1 MITKNIV
8 AYYRLSK
15 KSKNGL
21 NYGIETQKMIV
32 HHFYGEQIVRE
43 YYELISGG
51 ELSNRDQLKDAI
63 QFCIRNNYTLAVAK
77 VDRLSRKTEDV
88 LLIYSQLQKRLIACD
103 LPNFDK
109 FTLTLHASLSDKE
122 RELIKIRTKSSLS
135 VARKNGVKLGNPR
148 INEINRQSII
158 LAHAAKKQK
167 ALNDPNN
174 RKASG
179 YIKSLRNSGFTFEEI
194 ALKLNQEGFTTRTG
208 REFWA
213 ATVRLLWRRD
223 LIISEQS
230 SI

>member
-1 MITKNIV
+1 VKNIV

-32 HHFYGEQIVRE
+32 HHFYKDQIVKE
-43 YYELISGG
+43 YYELLSGG
-51 ELSNRDQLKDAI
+51 ELSNREQLKDAI
-63 QFCIRNNYTLAVAK
+63 QFCIKNNYTLAVAK

-88 LLIYSQLQKRLIACD
+88 LSIYSQLEKRLVACD

-122 RELIKIRTKSSLS
+122 RELIRIRTKSSLT
-135 VARKNGVKLGNPR
+135 VAKNKGVKLGNPR
-148 INEINRQSII
+148 IEEINRTSIK
-158 LAHAAKKQK
+158 LAQNAKKQK

-174 RKASG
+174 RKATG
-179 YIKSLRNSGFTFEEI
+179 YIVSLRKSGCTFLEI
-194 ALKLNQEGFTTRTG
+194 ASKLNREGFTTRTG

-213 ATVRLLWRRD
+213 ATVRLLWKRE
-223 LIISEQS
+223 ITIAEQTG
-230 SI
+230 I

>member
-1 MITKNIV
+1 MKNIV

-32 HHFYGEQIVRE
+32 HHFYKDQIIKE
-43 YYELISGG
+43 YYELLSGG
-51 ELSNRDQLKDAI
+51 ELSNREQLKDAI
-63 QFCIRNNYTLAVAK
+63 QFCIKNNYTLAVAK

-88 LLIYSQLQKRLIACD
+88 LSIYSQLNKRLVACD

-122 RELIKIRTKSSLS
+122 RELIKIRTKSSLNI
-135 VARKNGVKLGNPR
+135 AKKKGVKLGNPR
-148 INEINRQSII
+148 INEMNRTSIK
-158 LAHAAKKQK
+158 LAQNAKKQK

-179 YIKSLRNSGFTFEEI
+179 YIKSLRQTGLTFAEI
-194 ALKLNQEGFTTRTG
+194 ASKLNNEGFSTRTG

-213 ATVRLLWRRD
+213 NTVRLLWIRV
-223 LIISEQS
+223 
-230 SI
+230 

>member
-1 MITKNIV
+1 MKNIV

-32 HHFYGEQIVRE
+32 HHFYKDRIVKE
-43 YYELISGG
+43 YYELLSGG
-51 ELSNRDQLKDAI
+51 ELSNREQLKHAI
-63 QFCIRNNYTLAVAK
+63 QFCIKNNYTLAVAK

-88 LLIYSQLQKRLIACD
+88 LSIYSQLEKRLVACD

-122 RELIKIRTKSSLS
+122 RELIKIRTKSSLNI
-135 VARKNGVKLGNPR
+135 AKNKGVKLGNPR
-148 INEINRQSII
+148 INEINRQSIK
-158 LAHAAKKQK
+158 LANAAKKQK

-179 YIKSLRNSGFTFEEI
+179 YIKSLRKLGLTFAEI
-194 ALKLNQEGFTTRTG
+194 ASKLNQEGFTTRTG

-213 ATVRLLWRRD
+213 ATVRLLWKREVTMA
-223 LIISEQS
+223 EQTG
-230 SI
+230 I

>member
-1 MITKNIV
+1 MKNIV

-15 KSKNGL
+15 KSRNGL

-32 HHFYGEQIVRE
+32 NHFYGEQIVRE

-51 ELSNRDQLKDAI
+51 ELSNREQLKEAI
-63 QFCIRNNYTLAVAK
+63 QFCVKNNYTLAVAK

-88 LLIYSQLQKRLIACD
+88 LSIYNQLNKRLVACD

-122 RELIKIRTKSSLS
+122 RELIRIRTRSSLI
-135 VARKNGVKLGNPR
+135 VAKNNGAKLGNPR
-148 INEINRQSII
+148 INEINRTSIK

-179 YIKSLRNSGFTFEEI
+179 YIKSLRESGLTFSEI
-194 ALKLNQEGFTTRTG
+194 ASKLNQEGFTTRTG

-213 ATVRLLWRRD
+213 ATVRLLWKRD
-223 LIISEQS
+223 LIHSGLNGI
-230 SI
+230 

>member
-1 MITKNIV
+1 MRNIV

-15 KSKNGL
+15 KSRNGM

-32 HHFYGEQIVRE
+32 HHFYGDQIVKE
-43 YYELISGG
+43 YHELQSGG
-51 ELSNRDQLKDAI
+51 ELSNREQLKNAI
-63 QFCIRNNYTLAVAK
+63 QFCVKNNFTLAVAK

-88 LLIYSQLQKRLIACD
+88 LSIYNQLKKRLIACD

-122 RELIKIRTKSSLS
+122 RELIRIRTKSSLS
-135 VARKNGVKLGNPR
+135 VAKKNGVKLGNPR
-148 INEINRQSII
+148 IHEINRVSIK
-158 LAHAAKKQK
+158 LAHAARKQK

-179 YIKSLRNSGFTFEEI
+179 YIKSLRKSGFTFSEI
-194 ALKLNQEGFTTRTG
+194 ASKLNQEGFTTRTG

-213 ATVRLLWRRD
+213 ATVRLLWKRD
-223 LIISEQS
+223 GITSEQS
-230 SI
+230 CNT